1 MILVEIQVPTLDT
14 SFDFELKKE
23 KLTEELLADI
33 LALICEQELI
43 GCADGRKL
51 QLYSLRQKG
60 LLEKS
65 KSLEQQGIGS
75 GDELILV

>member
-1 MILVEIQVPTLDT
+1 MILVEIQVPALDT
-14 SFDFELKKE
+14 SYDFELKKE

-43 GCADGRKL
+43 SCADGRKL
-51 QLYSLRQKG
+51 QLYSLHQEG
-60 LLEKS
+60 LLEKT
-65 KSLEQQGIGS
+65 KSLEQQGIGP